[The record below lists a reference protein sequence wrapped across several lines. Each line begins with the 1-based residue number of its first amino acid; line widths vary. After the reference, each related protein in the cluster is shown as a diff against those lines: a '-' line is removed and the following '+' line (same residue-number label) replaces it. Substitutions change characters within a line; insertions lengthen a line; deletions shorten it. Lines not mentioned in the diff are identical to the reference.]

1 MKRLLVIAILTLPSL
16 AVFAQAE
23 YINHDG
29 STTGYVLKVRQ
40 DLNNGDYLHPVRVLD
55 VTDYDVTPLLRVYDS
70 YTGTVEGW
78 GYFQSLSGFRIGLD
92 NYNDGSCSNC
102 VTWTAGSGAPAGGCS
117 VGSLYSRKDAPDDSH
132 LFYVCG
138 PNGWVAK

>member
-29 STTGYVLKVRQ
+29 STTGHVLKVRQ

-55 VTDYDVTPLLRVYDS
+55 VTDYDVPAAAPLARSTRGKTPPTTATS
-70 YTGTVEGW
+70 SMSAAPTG
-78 GYFQSLSGFRIGLD
+78 
-92 NYNDGSCSNC
+92 GSPSNC
-102 VTWTAGSGAPAGGCS
+102 VAT
-117 VGSLYSRKDAPDDSH
+117 
-132 LFYVCG
+132 
-138 PNGWVAK
+138 